1 MAGRVVAE
9 GVSSRLVA
17 HQLALRSRG
26 TDLVGGRECP
36 PQLALSLPNR
46 VVADV
51 VVPQPALCFCQS
63 VGYLLPIS
71 AILGNVHLSNES
83 VTVQLPCVLAVI
95 RIHVVV
101 VPYIREVS
109 ARLQK
114 PRP

>member
-9 GVSSRLVA
+9 GVSSRLGA
-17 HQLALRSRG
+17 HLLALRSRG
-26 TDLVGGRECP
+26 TDLVGGRKRP
-36 PQLALSLPNR
+36 QQLALSLPNR

-63 VGYLLPIS
+63 VVHLSPIS
-71 AILGNVHLSNES
+71 AIFGNVHLPNES
-83 VTVQLPCVLAVI
+83 VAVHLPCVLAVI

-109 ARLQK
+109 VRLQK